1 MQSLLALNQVC
12 HCDIGIYQLST
23 NTEVHAAITVITE
36 LGVVVGYA
44 RHIDGTPLC
53 SGKHENVIKVLG
65 SVTPRLALEI
75 G

>member
-1 MQSLLALNQVC
+1 
-12 HCDIGIYQLST
+12 
-23 NTEVHAAITVITE
+23 VHGAIAVITE
-36 LGVVVGYA
+36 LGAVVGDA